1 LARLYLTLALVATC
15 CFITALSDSFA
26 QPPNAVYP
34 DKQTNGG
41 IKAGGG
47 FTGDFSVSN
56 PDNARNTITNTK
68 PNNNY
73 ALLTAT
79 STLGTST
86 AWIQLEFPAE
96 VPSSAGAPVTVYV
109 RTDDNTAALLGGGVA
124 LTVHDHN
131 GNTVSVQAGGYKTY
145 HSADG
150 SVFLAVTPTA
160 NFKYIKATLSSPAAL
175 GTNTLKVYYAFY
187 GPGATNTSNPYP
199 FNVADCGSPN
209 VTSKDHSGLTIG
221 NFEVTNAGNAID
233 DQLGTKSSFVST
245 GISLLSGHI
254 KQTFFF
260 NGVSNA
266 SDAVRVVLSQSGSFL
281 AANVASSITLQ
292 AYNGSTAVGTAP
304 LVSSLLDADLLG
316 LLGTNDNQIAFHFAP
331 RDGSGNSV
339 VFDRVELDLNI
350 GLLGAGLGANGI
362 NVHDV
367 RRAPDM
373 PSALAATACAN
384 IGTALLSAVAPQLS
398 IPGIGGFSYSWY
410 TAAHATVPISS
421 AQNWT
426 PTGLT
431 TPGTVAYYVETTK
444 TGTGCIAS
452 PRRKVD
458 VTVVTPP
465 APPAVA
471 LSP

>member
-1 LARLYLTLALVATC
+1 LARFYLTLALVATC
-15 CFITALSDSFA
+15 CFFTALSDSFA
-26 QPPNAVYP
+26 QPPDAVYP

-41 IKAGGG
+41 VKAGGG

-56 PDNARNTITNTK
+56 PDNARNTVTNTK

-124 LTVHDHN
+124 LTVHNHN
-131 GNTVSVQAGGYKTY
+131 GSAVSVQAVGYKTY
-145 HSADG
+145 YTADG
-150 SVFLAVTPTA
+150 TVFLAVTPTA
-160 NFKYIKATLSSPAAL
+160 NFKYVRATLSSPAAL

-187 GPGATNTSNPYP
+187 GPGASNTSNPYP

-209 VTSKDHSGLTIG
+209 LTCKDYSGITIG
-221 NFEVTNAGNAID
+221 GFDVQYPGNAID
-233 DQLGTKSSFVST
+233 DQLSTKSSFVST
-245 GISLLSGHI
+245 GVALLSGHI

-260 NGVSNA
+260 NGVSNT
-266 SDAVRVVLSQSGSFL
+266 SDAVRLVLSQSGSFV
-281 AANVASSITLQ
+281 AANVASSINLQ
-292 AYNGSTAVGTAP
+292 AYNGSTPVGTAT

-316 LLGTNDNQIAFHFAP
+316 LLGTNSSQIAFHFAP

-339 VFDRVELDLNI
+339 IFDRVELDLNI
-350 GLLGAGLGANGI
+350 GLLGAGLGASGI
-362 NVHDV
+362 NVHDI
-367 RRAPDM
+367 RRSPDM
-373 PSALAATACAN
+373 PSALTATACAN
-384 IGTALLSAVAPQLS
+384 IGTALLSALASQVS

-410 TAAHATVPISS
+410 TAAHATSPISS

-426 PTGLT
+426 STGLT

-458 VTVVTPP
+458 VTVV
-465 APPAVA
+465 APPASPSVA
-471 LSP
+471 LNP